1 MTEQNATPGPAAALD
16 DDDLI
21 DVLDGGDEDL
31 DDDLDL
37 DLDGEPLALDDNV
50 IVQEFTPDDDVDL
63 NGGVD
68 GGVDVAVD
76 VDGDSDVNVDV
87 GVALDGDV
95 EMDEEDDDDLG
106 VEDDLVGAD
115 GLLEATMTAVPAS
128 MPEERLARLEEAA
141 RVLTQAEQTREQKR
155 VHRKV
160 KAATTGAGAA
170 GFVPILLD
178 LVGALNLSP
187 ELAATAAAGA
197 SVLGSLLAGYLTP
210 ERAQP
215 VSTAPAAQDLLN
227 EGV

>member
-37 DLDGEPLALDDNV
+37 DLDDEPLALDDNV
-50 IVQEFTPDDDVDL
+50 IVQEFTPDDDVDV
-63 NGGVD
+63 NGDVD
-68 GGVDVAVD
+68 GGVAVD
-76 VDGDSDVNVDV
+76 VDVDGGSDVDVDV

-95 EMDEEDDDDLG
+95 EMDEEDDDLG

-141 RVLTQAEQTREQKR
+141 RVLTQAEQAREQKR

-215 VSTAPAAQDLLN
+215 VTTAPAAQDLLN